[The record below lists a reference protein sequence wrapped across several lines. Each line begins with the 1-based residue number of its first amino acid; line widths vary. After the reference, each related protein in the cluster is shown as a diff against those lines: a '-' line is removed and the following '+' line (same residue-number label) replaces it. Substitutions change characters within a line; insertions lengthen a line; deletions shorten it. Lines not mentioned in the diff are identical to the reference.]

1 MIAAGLARRCMRL
14 GQIVYAYYSTES
26 NTGGDTKSTISHY
39 KPNNFDKKIL
49 KWTGRFKS
57 EADIPPSIPLE
68 MLVRARNKA
77 RIKACYIMIAITI
90 IACFAM
96 IVSGKKAAARH
107 ESLTS
112 MNLAKK
118 EMWRREAEKE
128 ALSKK

>member
-1 MIAAGLARRCMRL
+1 MTAVGLARRCMRL
-14 GQIVYAYYSTES
+14 GQFVHAYYSTECD
-26 NTGGDTKSTISHY
+26 TGGGARNNISYY
-39 KPNNFDKKIL
+39 KPNPFDKKIL

-77 RIKACYIMIAITI
+77 RIKACYVMIAITI
-90 IACFAM
+90 IACFAV

-118 EMWRREAEKE
+118 EMWRREAGNKP
-128 ALSKK
+128 